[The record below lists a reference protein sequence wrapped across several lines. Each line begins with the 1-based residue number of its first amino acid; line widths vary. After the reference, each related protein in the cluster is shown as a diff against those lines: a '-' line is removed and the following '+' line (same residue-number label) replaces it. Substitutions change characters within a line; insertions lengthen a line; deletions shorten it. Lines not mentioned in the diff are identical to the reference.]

1 MTSDLDD
8 ITCVQWVVLFDL
20 NWNSLAVK
28 SLLLIFLGPKSN
40 ISIILLYLLV
50 HFISLCRSLSRMIS
64 KFCLIIFNVSLDM
77 LNTVIYI
84 FETQATFDS
93 GFMDITFILC
103 NCFAIQLRALRRHSR
118 WNPKQSWM
126 NWPKC
131 SAIEHCAQIGKCFG
145 YSLRTELLQFNAR
158 AENIVFIQVSSF
170 IRDFVNVW

>member
-1 MTSDLDD
+1 M
-8 ITCVQWVVLFDL
+8 V
-20 NWNSLAVK
+20 A
-28 SLLLIFLGPKSN
+28 LL
-40 ISIILLYLLV
+40 
-50 HFISLCRSLSRMIS
+50 HATSLSRMIS

-93 GFMDITFILC
+93 GFIDITFILC

-158 AENIVFIQVSSF
+158 AENIVFILVSSF
-170 IRDFVNVW
+170 IRDSCSFFVFCIFLFGKAAKMVLIVHQNMYVRTSY